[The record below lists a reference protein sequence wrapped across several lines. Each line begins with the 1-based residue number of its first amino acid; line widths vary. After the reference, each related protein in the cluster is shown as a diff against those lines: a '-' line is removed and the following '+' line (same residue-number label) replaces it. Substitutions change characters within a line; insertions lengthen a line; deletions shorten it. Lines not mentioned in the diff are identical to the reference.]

1 MPIWWIKEKMT
12 MQIPSYQIQNV
23 LKVYSRQLSQGRVI
37 ARQTAIDINSSD
49 KVKISAEGKR
59 AAIIEK
65 VAAGIVDKITTVGQ
79 QEITEKEISEELNKD
94 MSSKTDFIK
103 RKGEKFT
110 FNSIDENNQKSTQTL
125 SVEDSN
131 FVLKRMTQLAKEA
144 TGDVNREASL

>member
-1 MPIWWIKEKMT
+1 

-23 LKVYSRQLSQGRVI
+23 LKVYSKQLSQGRAI
-37 ARQTAIDINSSD
+37 ARNQQAGSDTQSSD

-59 AAIIEK
+59 AAIIDK
-65 VAAGIVDKITTVGQ
+65 VASGIVDKITTVGP
-79 QEITEKEISEELNKD
+79 QEQLEKEIAGQLEKELGGKI
-94 MSSKTDFIK
+94 DFIK
-103 RKGEKFT
+103 KKGEKFT

-144 TGDVNREASL
+144 AGETIEVSI

>member
-1 MPIWWIKEKMT
+1 

-37 ARQTAIDINSSD
+37 ARNQQAGNDIQSSD

-65 VAAGIVDKITTVGQ
+65 VAAGIVDKITTVGP
-79 QEITEKEISEELNKD
+79 QEAMEKEIAGQLEKE
-94 MSSKTDFIK
+94 MGGQIDFIK
-103 RKGEKFT
+103 RKGEKFS
-110 FNSIDENNQKSTQTL
+110 FNSIDENNQKTTQTL

-131 FVLKRMTQLAKEA
+131 FVMKRMTQLA
-144 TGDVNREASL
+144 REAAGETREM

>member
-37 ARQTAIDINSSD
+37 VRQTAIDINSSD

-65 VAAGIVDKITTVGQ
+65 VAAGIVDKITTVGHQ
-79 QEITEKEISEELNKD
+79 DIIEKEISEELNKE

-103 RKGEKFT
+103 RKGEKFI
-110 FNSIDENNQKSTQTL
+110 FNYIDENNRKSTQTL
-125 SVEDSN
+125 SVEDPN
-131 FVLKRMTQLAKEA
+131 FVLKRMTQLAKEV
-144 TGDVNREASL
+144 TDDVNREVSL